1 MIRTIGFLCF
11 LLLLLAG
18 CAPSDPR
25 NVEDAAPIGPLTSDY
40 QDRVKAD
47 LSRSLAD
54 PAGAIY
60 TFDAAP
66 SIVNL
71 GKRRAGVRYAWYV
84 CGTVN
89 AREPRAAMR
98 AQTLP
103 ERAQPQ
109 RRHRPGDRYVAG
121 QGLRQVTSRE
131 KPLDVPEQCCGV
143 CLPTLAQGGSA
154 SCPLIVPGRR
164 AASRPLDRDSR
175 HQPVPHT
182 GGARGLLRRLANFPT
197 PITVRKNSRSFTAPH
212 AQFRVAS
219 FPERTDP
226 LTGDYR

>member
-11 LLLLLAG
+11 LLPLLAG

-40 QDRVKAD
+40 QERVKAD

-89 AREPRAAMR
+89 ARDPAGGYGGAKPF
-98 AQTLP
+98 LSVLS
-103 ERAQPQ
+103 
-109 RRHRPGDRYVAG
+109 HNVVIDREID
-121 QGLRQVTSRE
+121 TSRA
-131 KPLDVPEQCCGV
+131 KDCG
-143 CLPTLAQGGSA
+143 
-154 SCPLIVPGRR
+154 
-164 AASRPLDRDSR
+164 
-175 HQPVPHT
+175 
-182 GGARGLLRRLANFPT
+182 
-197 PITVRKNSRSFTAPH
+197 K
-212 AQFRVAS
+212 
-219 FPERTDP
+219 
-226 LTGDYR
+226 